1 MMITQSEEENLR
13 AVCGETARREGTD
26 AQGGP
31 QTSGQ
36 TAKLDVRR
44 AGLREC

>member
-1 MMITQSEEENLR
+1 MMTTQSEEENPR
-13 AVCGETARREGTD
+13 AVYADTARREDTD

-31 QTSGQ
+31 HMSGQ